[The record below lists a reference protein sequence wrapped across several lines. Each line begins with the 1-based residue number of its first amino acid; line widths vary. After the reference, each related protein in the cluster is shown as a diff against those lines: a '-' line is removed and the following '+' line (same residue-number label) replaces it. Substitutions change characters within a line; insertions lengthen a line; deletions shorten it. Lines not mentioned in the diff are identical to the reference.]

1 MPTPISLQLRIVD
14 PDGPFAA
21 IIDSYDEHLRNARHG
36 SRRRYLASIVHFG
49 QWLTG
54 ENLGA
59 SQVDEMEIT
68 RFLTEHLPICTC
80 PRPSRSASS
89 TSDQPLTSCCAC
101 SATMA

>member
-59 SQVDEMEIT
+59 SQVDEIEIT
-68 RFLTEHLPICTC
+68 CQSAFALG
-80 PRPSRSASS
+80 PSRSG
-89 TSDQPLTSCCAC
+89 
-101 SATMA
+101 